1 MVVESKSYWRWPPLY
16 FPGPTIS
23 KRYTT
28 LRDATQTRD
37 SVACL
42 DGPDP
47 TPTFKIGVEK
57 WGNDDSGL
65 ANLGDPANGNRYD
78 FAIRSGEA
86 VTQLTTFTDS
96 EDGGYLTADLEPGTP
111 YQLVETE
118 APEGYELLPAPV
130 TFTIARQT
138 DGSYKLQIQ
147 DSGVVSNVVAVDA
160 DGDSSLRLLKVTD
173 VRRGELPHT
182 GGVGVQLPIL
192 LGGALIAAGALMGR
206 RKVAA

>member
-1 MVVESKSYWRWPPLY
+1 MSVLKCESNGGAGGLRNTGTVKS
-16 FPGPTIS
+16 G
-23 KRYTT
+23 
-28 LRDATQTRD
+28 AQTRD

-57 WGNDDSGL
+57 WGNDGSSL
-65 ANLGDPANGNRYD
+65 ANLGDPANGNRYG

-96 EDGGYLTADLEPGTP
+96 EDGGYPTADLKLEPGTP

-147 DSGVVSNVVAVDA
+147 DSGAVSNVVAVDA